1 MGAFL
6 TSSILRDGIKIET
19 SLQALLPQDK
29 NHKIVQ
35 LASDKLFAASGN
47 KVILLVEGDDRR
59 QLLQAAAQVE
69 ERLGASPSFHLID
82 DTFIQ
87 HQSDLLLNTLG
98 SQPFN
103 FLSEDH
109 RQQLSQGNV
118 SVLLNDAHMALFD
131 LVGADGV
138 LPPEQDPV
146 GLFNDWFS
154 SAYSPPENIL
164 REDGFLFVTGSS
176 GKSGDYTT
184 ASSAFSIL
192 IVAELVGDALGTN
205 TQEHV
210 IELMSGVYSALPEG
224 VTLSRSGMIFHAAET
239 AAKAKQDIMLVAIG
253 STIGIVVLFLF
264 AFISPMPLLVS
275 LSSIFF
281 GCAAGAIITHAL
293 FGELHVFTLVFGAS
307 LIGVA
312 VDYSLHFFASLYYQ
326 DAEGAQSAEGS
337 LSVKG
342 TQNTK
347 RSAYQTIAGIF
358 PEISA
363 GLLTSLVG
371 FGCLLQSTLPG
382 LDQIALFSMVGL
394 ASSWLFVVVLYPR
407 ICGTPSSPSL
417 VKRFRSLSIIAMA
430 PSVFWQRLGLKRV
443 KTIYI
448 LLFVFAIATLSLNIQ
463 WSNDIRSLN
472 VSSPE
477 LLQEEARIRQ
487 KLQRQGAN
495 QFFIVAADSPEAL
508 LREEEVFSEAL
519 TVLTNTPALQAYDAV
534 SSYLPSEQRQIENYQ
549 LIAKTF
555 FSDSRAM
562 ETFMQ
567 GLGFSAKTIRET
579 NLSFK
584 KGKNTVLTPEQWL
597 KSASPELA
605 MLWLGNLDGRYASI
619 IALQGVS
626 EVVALE
632 ALASRFD
639 NVLFVDK
646 VADISL
652 SLSSQRDQ
660 AGYLLA
666 LAYFGIACLLLLRFR
681 RAKALLLIVVP
692 LLASLLTVAVLSL
705 LKIEIGLFHL
715 FGLFLVLGLGMDYGI
730 FLTGPSSEKERVLV
744 AVFLSAI
751 TSCLSFGL
759 LSLSSIPMINA
770 FGGTILLGSLFNLLL
785 VPLVSLLGETRREE
799 AKEMNLGRSDSG
811 TSAAG
816 NSDVNRVTP
825 Q

>member
-1 MGAFL
+1 M
-6 TSSILRDGIKIET
+6 
-19 SLQALLPQDK
+19 PQDK

-35 LASDKLFAASGN
+35 LASDKLFSASGN
-47 KVILLVEGDDRR
+47 KIVLLVESDDRS
-59 QLLQAAAQVE
+59 LVLQAAEQVE
-69 ERLGASPSFHLID
+69 QKLGTSPVFHLLD
-82 DTFIQ
+82 DTVIQ
-87 HQSDLLLNTLG
+87 HQSDMLLNTLS
-98 SQPFN
+98 SQPFS
-103 FLSEDH
+103 FLSDGH
-109 RQQLSQGNV
+109 RQKLSQGEV
-118 SVLLNDAHMALFD
+118 SALLNEAHMALFD
-131 LVGADGV
+131 LVGSEGV
-138 LPPEQDPV
+138 LSPDQDPV

-154 SAYSPPENIL
+154 SAYSPPDNIL
-164 REDGFLFVTGSS
+164 REDGFLFVSGSS
-176 GKSGDYTT
+176 AEINGELRP
-184 ASSAFSIL
+184 SSAFSIL

-205 TQEHV
+205 VQGQV
-210 IELMSGVYSALPEG
+210 IQLMSGVYSSLPEG

-253 STIGIVVLFLF
+253 STVGIIVLFLF
-264 AFISPMPLLVS
+264 AFVSPMPLLVS

-281 GCAAGAIITHAL
+281 GCVAGAIITHSL

-312 VDYSLHFFASLYYQ
+312 VDYSLHFFASLYYL
-326 DAEGAQSAEGS
+326 DAEASPDADGTCSDEGS
-337 LSVKG
+337 QSTES
-342 TQNTK
+342 TQSTK
-347 RSAYQTIAGIF
+347 RSAYDTIAGIF
-358 PEISA
+358 PEIAA

-394 ASSWLFVVVLYPR
+394 ASSWLFVVVVYPL
-407 ICGTPSSPSL
+407 ICRKPNSPSL
-417 VKRFRSLSIIAMA
+417 AKRFQSLSVLAAA
-430 PSVFWQRLGLKRV
+430 PTIFWQRLGLKRV
-443 KTIYI
+443 KVIYP
-448 LLFVFAIATLSLNIQ
+448 LLFVFAIATLWLNIQ

-495 QFFIVAADSPEAL
+495 QFFIVAADSQEAL

-519 TVLTNTPALQAYDAV
+519 TLLTNTPALQAYDAV
-534 SSYLPSEQRQIENYQ
+534 SSYLPSQQRQHDNYRLIEQ
-549 LIAKTF
+549 TF
-555 FSDSRAM
+555 FSDSRVL
-562 ETFMQ
+562 ETFMRE
-567 GLGFSAKTIRET
+567 LGFSAEATADYVLAFEQ
-579 NLSFK
+579 NE
-584 KGKNTVLTPEQWL
+584 NTGLTPEQWL
-597 KSASPELA
+597 TSASPELA
-605 MLWLGNLDGRYASI
+605 MLWLGDLDGRYASI

-626 EVVALE
+626 EVAALK
-632 ALASRFD
+632 ALADQFE
-639 NVLFVDK
+639 NILFVDK

-660 AGYLLA
+660 AGYLLG
-666 LAYFGIACLLLLRFR
+666 LAYIGIACLLLLRFR
-681 RAKALLLIVVP
+681 RVKALLLIVVP

-730 FLTGPSSEKERVLV
+730 FLTGPSSEKGRVLV

-785 VPLVSLLGETRREE
+785 VPLVSLLAETGGRGS
-799 AKEMNLGRSDSG
+799 KESKDLKGANESDSEVLDSG
-811 TSAAG
+811 A
-816 NSDVNRVTP
+816 SDVSREIA

>member
-1 MGAFL
+1 M
-6 TSSILRDGIKIET
+6 
-19 SLQALLPQDK
+19 PQDK

-69 ERLGASPSFHLID
+69 ARLGASSAFHLID

-87 HQSDLLLNTLG
+87 HQSDLLLNTL
-98 SQPFN
+98 SSRPFN

-138 LPPEQDPV
+138 LPPDQDPV

-154 SAYSPPENIL
+154 SAYAPPENIL
-164 REDGFLFVTGSS
+164 REDGFLFISGSS
-176 GKSGDYTT
+176 AKPGDNTK

-326 DAEGAQSAEGS
+326 DADGSLLAEGSQSAKGFQSAEGLQSAKGS

-347 RSAYQTIAGIF
+347 RSAYETIAGIF

-407 ICGTPSSPSL
+407 ICGTPNRPSL

-448 LLFVFAIATLSLNIQ
+448 LLFVFAIATLWLNIQ

-495 QFFIVAADSPEAL
+495 QFFIVAADSPQAL

-534 SSYLPSEQRQIENYQ
+534 SSYLPSEQRQIDNYQ

-555 FSDSRAM
+555 FSDSRVM

-567 GLGFSAKTIRET
+567 GLGFSAKAIHET
-579 NLSFK
+579 NLSFEN
-584 KGKNTVLTPEQWL
+584 GKNTVLTPEQWL

-632 ALASRFD
+632 ALASRFG

-785 VPLVSLLGETRREE
+785 VPLVSLLGETRREKT
-799 AKEMNLGRSDSG
+799 KETDVGDSDSG
-811 TSAAG
+811 TPDAG
-816 NSDVNRVTP
+816 HSDVNRVTP

>member
-1 MGAFL
+1 M
-6 TSSILRDGIKIET
+6 
-19 SLQALLPQDK
+19 PQDK

-69 ERLGASPSFHLID
+69 ARLGVSSAFHLID

-87 HQSDLLLNTLG
+87 HQSDLLLNTL
-98 SQPFN
+98 SSRPFN

-138 LPPEQDPV
+138 LPPDQDPV

-154 SAYSPPENIL
+154 SAYVPPENIL
-164 REDGFLFVTGSS
+164 REDGFLFISGSS
-176 GKSGDYTT
+176 AKPGDNTK

-326 DAEGAQSAEGS
+326 DADGSLLAEGSQSTKGFQSAEGLQSAKSS

-342 TQNTK
+342 TQSTK
-347 RSAYQTIAGIF
+347 RSAYETIAGIF

-407 ICGTPSSPSL
+407 ICGTPNSPSL
-417 VKRFRSLSIIAMA
+417 VKRFRSLSLIAMA

-448 LLFVFAIATLSLNIQ
+448 LLFVFAIATLWLNIQ

-477 LLQEEARIRQ
+477 LLQEETRIRQ

-495 QFFIVAADSPEAL
+495 QFFIVAADSPQAL

-534 SSYLPSEQRQIENYQ
+534 SSYLPSEQRQIDNYQ

-555 FSDSRAM
+555 FSDSLVM

-567 GLGFSAKTIRET
+567 GLGFSAKAIRET
-579 NLSFK
+579 NLAFE

-681 RAKALLLIVVP
+681 RVKALLLIVVP

-799 AKEMNLGRSDSG
+799 TNIGDSDSG
-811 TSAAG
+811 TPDAG
-816 NSDVNRVTP
+816 HSDVNRVTP